1 MAHDEVT
8 TQPSGNLDLV
18 RSIYAATGRG
28 DYAAAAAS
36 MVLLVVVPAAAPAS
50 TPSASLHFTNQAAL
64 QEDGTVLVSLIYLCN
79 PSAFG
84 GPAGTVAAR
93 LEQGEPPA
101 YGEAFAPAECNG
113 QKHRVTLDLAPG
125 PFSPGPGTAQ
135 AVVFN
140 ADGSSSA
147 ETRAILKVN

>member
-1 MAHDEVT
+1 MKRTVACLTAVGSLSLVT
-8 TQPSGNLDLV
+8 LGL
-18 RSIYAATGRG
+18 
-28 DYAAAAAS
+28 
-36 MVLLVVVPAAAPAS
+36 VPAAAPAS
-50 TPSASLHFTNQAAL
+50 TPSASLHFTNQASL
-64 QEDGTVLVSLIYLCN
+64 QEDGTVLVSLTYLCN

-101 YGEAFAPAECNG
+101 YGEAFAPATCNG
-113 QKHRVTLDLAPG
+113 QKHKVTLDLAPG

-140 ADGSSSA
+140 GDGSSSA
-147 ETRAILKVN
+147 ETRAILRVK